1 MRVVV
6 ASSEMPF
13 VAGGASLLV
22 DWLEHALRECG
33 HDVEIFRLPF
43 DQDPNRWLEQY
54 LAYRLLDLADTSD
67 RLITLRTPAH
77 LFRHPNKVVWFIH
90 HLRGAFDLWATPYQ
104 DLPATLG
111 GAGLREAIRAADNL
125 ALGECRH
132 LFVNS
137 QIMSNRVLA
146 FNQLQAEVLY
156 PPLLQ
161 PERYRNL
168 GDDGYFLYV
177 SRLTPHKRQHLA
189 IEAAS
194 KMRSGAR
201 LVIAGNAGEGEA
213 VYLQSMRMQVAAWGL
228 ENRVSIEAR
237 WISEE
242 EKQELV
248 GRCRALLYFPYD
260 EDSYGFP
267 VIEAFAAGKPV
278 ITTIDAGGT
287 QEIVTDGE
295 NGVVCAGNSES
306 IAAAMDELADDKR
319 KATSLGAAGAESLHR
334 LGLNWPYCV
343 EKLLT

>member
-33 HDVEIFRLPF
+33 HDVEVLRLPF
-43 DQDPNRWLEQY
+43 DQDPNCWLEQY
-54 LAYRLLDLADTSD
+54 LAYRLLDVADSSD

-77 LFRHPNKVVWFIH
+77 LLKHPNKVVWFIH

-146 FNQLQAEVLY
+146 FNRLQAEVLY
-156 PPLLQ
+156 PPILRQ
-161 PERYRNL
+161 ERYGNL

-177 SRLTPHKRQHLA
+177 SRLTSHKRQHLA

-201 LVIAGNAGEGEA
+201 LVIAGNAGEAEA
-213 VYLQSMRMQVAAWGL
+213 VYLQSMRMQVAALGL
-228 ENRVSIEAR
+228 ENRVNIEAR

-242 EKQELV
+242 EKQELEV
-248 GRCRALLYFPYD
+248 SSQNP
-260 EDSYGFP
+260 E
-267 VIEAFAAGKPV
+267 
-278 ITTIDAGGT
+278 
-287 QEIVTDGE
+287 
-295 NGVVCAGNSES
+295 
-306 IAAAMDELADDKR
+306 
-319 KATSLGAAGAESLHR
+319 
-334 LGLNWPYCV
+334 
-343 EKLLT
+343 